1 MSQELEGLEYLKANK
16 KQVETMTCDKGRPY
30 AFISYSHDNHDSA
43 IVHTVFKK
51 LYERGYNLWIDTANM
66 PYNENDWRNAAF
78 HALTVGKCQLAFFFR
93 SENSGTK
100 DTVKDELEKIKKIRK
115 IKAIVAIDIW
125 EDESNNAELF
135 EEKILNSENIK
146 LITTYEAVCNVVG
159 IGCKALRLYADFN
172 NDIDALVNE
181 MASVLEQYEISSDK
195 SRSNSAN
202 TADKVVV
209 EKPQIEKPQAAKPD
223 TTEVKQM
230 VSAPVN
236 RPSKAKSPSEYRYTI
251 FGKEHY
257 AGSGGQGQL
266 MFDAFAV
273 LTERYPQK
281 VEALTELSSV
291 IQAEKVDGNDNP
303 PVYFRTKK
311 RFTVAGKDYYVGTSF
326 SLGDK
331 LTQIKKMFKIC
342 GESPDEFVLLKEGET
357 VPKPSN
363 NISSE
368 EPKPVVNAEPVHTT
382 AENTSTTAVTDEYV
396 YTIFGEE
403 YRAGSKE
410 QGKLMYDV
418 FEALTKRFPQKAEAM
433 TAATSVALADTV
445 EYAND
450 TKRAYPTYF
459 RACKKFEVAGKAYYV
474 GTSYGFKD
482 KIGQIKKMLNI
493 CGVPQSTFDLVSY
506 PELAKR
512 PRL

>member
-1 MSQELEGLEYLKANK
+1 MSEELDVLGLRK
-16 KQVETMTCDKGRPY
+16 KIETMRCDPYERY
-30 AFISYSHDNHDSA
+30 AFISYSHDDHDA
-43 IVHTVFKK
+43 LIVYRIFKR
-51 LYERGYNLWIDTANM
+51 LYEMGYNLWIDTANL
-66 PYNENDWRNAAF
+66 PYNAENWTKAAIG
-78 HALTVGKCQLAFFFR
+78 ALRKKECKLALFFR
-93 SENSGTK
+93 SESSMLK
-100 DTVKDELEKIKKIRK
+100 DTIERELETIKLIDH
-115 IKAIVAIDIW
+115 IDSPIVIDIW
-125 EDESNNAELF
+125 EDENNSAAAYQK
-135 EEKILNSENIK
+135 KIANGEDDGQ
-146 LITTYEAVCNVVG
+146 YETFMKICDVVKPGCN
-159 IGCKALRLYADFN
+159 AFRFAADYH
-172 NDIDALVNE
+172 NDIDNIAKALAMSLDRGGIYCN
-181 MASVLEQYEISSDK
+181 K
-195 SRSNSAN
+195 SRSNPAN
-202 TADKVVV
+202 NAEKVVV
-209 EKPQIEKPQAAKPD
+209 EKPQIEKPQVAKPD
-223 TTEVKQM
+223 TTEVKQV

-236 RPSKAKSPSEYRYTI
+236 RPTKKKSPSEYRYTI

-266 MFDAFAV
+266 MFDAFEV
-273 LTERYPQK
+273 LAERYPQK

-326 SLGDK
+326 SLADK

-342 GESPDEFVLLKEGET
+342 GESPDEFVLLKDGET

>member
-1 MSQELEGLEYLKANK
+1 MAQELDVLGLRK
-16 KQVETMTCDKGRPY
+16 KIETMKCDPYEPY
-30 AFISYSHDNHDSA
+30 AFISYSHDNHDAS
-43 IVHTVFKK
+43 IVYRIFKR
-51 LYERGYNLWIDTANM
+51 LYEMGYNLWIDTANL
-66 PYNENDWRNAAF
+66 PYNAENWTKAAIG
-78 HALTVGKCQLAFFFR
+78 ALRKKECKLALFFR
-93 SENSGTK
+93 SESSMLK
-100 DTVKDELEKIKKIRK
+100 DTIGRELETIDLIDH
-115 IKAIVAIDIW
+115 IDSTIVIDIW
-125 EDESNNAELF
+125 EDENNSAAAYRK
-135 EEKILNSENIK
+135 KIANGEDDVQ
-146 LITTYEAVCNVVG
+146 YETFMKICDVVKPDCN
-159 IGCKALRLYADFN
+159 AFRFAADYH
-172 NDIDALVNE
+172 NDIDNIAKAL
-181 MASVLEQYEISSDK
+181 AISLDRGGIYCDK
-195 SRSNSAN
+195 SRSNPVN
-202 TADKVVV
+202 NVEKVVV
-209 EKPQIEKPQAAKPD
+209 EKPQIEKPV
-223 TTEVKQM
+223 TTEVKQ
-230 VSAPVN
+230 VFSAPVN
-236 RPSKAKSPSEYRYTI
+236 KPTKAKSPSEYRYTI
-251 FGKEHY
+251 FGKECY

-266 MFDAFAV
+266 MFDAFEA

-331 LTQIKKMFKIC
+331 LTQIKKMFQKC

-357 VPKPSN
+357 APKPSN

-368 EPKPVVNAEPVHTT
+368 EPKPAVNTEPVHTT
-382 AENTSTTAVTDEYV
+382 AANTSTTAVIDEYV

-418 FEALTKRFPQKAEAM
+418 FEALTKRFPQKADAM

-459 RACKKFEVAGKAYYV
+459 RACKKFEVAGKEYYV
-474 GTSYGFKD
+474 GTSYGFKAKLD
-482 KIGQIKKMLNI
+482 QINKMLNI
-493 CGVPQSTFDLVSY
+493 CGVPQSAFVLVSY